1 MSVGAIARK
10 DIADAG
16 RSQALW
22 ALTAV
27 IVVFTAGL
35 TGLIGLQT
43 DQPVVEVFEISF
55 QLVAVGLPIVALFV
69 AKGALS
75 GERESGSL
83 RVLLSLPPSRRDI
96 LFGKFVGRT
105 ALLLI
110 ATLVGAATT
119 GVIVLGLFDSG
130 LELLVPFIGFLGL
143 MGVTFIAIGI
153 GISAASGSDGRA
165 TAFSVGVYMIFVAFW
180 SLIQNAIRFGATE
193 LGLAEAN
200 SQPAWLQFIDIVA
213 PNQAA
218 IAAYEHATTGN
229 LLTIDPLASTWLPT
243 LVMLGWVVVPVVCGY
258 LRFRTADIA

>member
-27 IVVFTAGL
+27 VVLFTAGL
-35 TGLIGLQT
+35 TALFGLRT
-43 DQPVVEVFEISF
+43 DGPVVEVFDVSF
-55 QLVAVGLPIVALFV
+55 QLVAVGLPIVALFM
-69 AKGALS
+69 AKGSLS

-83 RVLLSLPPSRRDI
+83 RMLLSLPPSRRDI

-110 ATLVGAATT
+110 AALAGAATT
-119 GVIVLGLFDSG
+119 GLVVFALFDSG
-130 LELLVPFIGFLGL
+130 LELLVPFIGFLSL
-143 MGVTFIAIGI
+143 MGITFIAIGI
-153 GISAASGSDGRA
+153 GISAATGSDGRA

-193 LGLAEAN
+193 LGLAETN
-200 SQPAWLQFIDIVA
+200 SQSAWLQFIEILA

-218 IAAYEHATTGN
+218 LAAYEHATTGN

-243 LVMLGWVVVPVVCGY
+243 LVMFGWVFVPVVCGY